1 MHKFAVTGIGNAI
14 VDVLAHVDEA
24 LLEREQL
31 DKGAMIL
38 IDAARARELLRAL
51 PDQRKQSSGGSA
63 ANTVAGVAS
72 LGSRAAYIG
81 KVGQDRL
88 GEAFSNAMLELEVT
102 FRTPPSQS
110 QTPTAVCAVLVT
122 PDAQRTMCT
131 YLGACVELG
140 PDDVDAELIAQ
151 SQITYLEGYL
161 WDPPAAKQ
169 AFLRAAEIAHAEHGQ
184 VALSLSDSFCVER
197 HRESFL
203 ELLLQVD
210 ILFANEGEL
219 CALYGVPDV
228 RSALTRSRDACRIT
242 AVTLGARGC
251 ALCWDGSLVEFP
263 AEPVHKV
270 VDTTGAGDLFA
281 AGFLHGLALGRSP
294 SECAKLG
301 GVAAAEVISHV
312 GARPEVSLAALT
324 RTQS

>member
-1 MHKFAVTGIGNAI
+1 MHKFAITGIGNAI
-14 VDVLAHVDEA
+14 VDVLAHVDDA
-24 LLEREQL
+24 LLDREGL

-38 IDAARARELLRAL
+38 IDAPRAKELLGAL
-51 PDQRKQSSGGSA
+51 PAQRKQSSGGSA

-102 FRTPPSQS
+102 FRTPPSRS
-110 QTPTAVCAVLVT
+110 QTPSAVCVVLVT
-122 PDAQRTMCT
+122 ADAQRTMCT

-140 PDDVDAELIAQ
+140 PDDVDVELIAQ

-203 ELLLQVD
+203 QLLSHVD
-210 ILFANEGEL
+210 VLFANEAEL
-219 CALYGVPDV
+219 CALFGVTDV
-228 RSALTRSRDACRIT
+228 RAALELSRDACRIT

-251 ALCWDGSLVEFP
+251 ALAWDGTLHEYP
-263 AEPVHKV
+263 AEPVTKV
-270 VDTTGAGDLFA
+270 IDTTGAGDLFA

-294 SECAKLG
+294 ASCAKLG
-301 GVAAAEVISHV
+301 GIAAAEVISHV

-324 RTQS
+324 RSLT